1 MLLLLIKISKCL
13 STFIAI
19 LPLYYLNREYYFK
32 VLKRLV
38 LSFKYYIII
47 LKYL

>member
-1 MLLLLIKISKCL
+1 MQLLLIKISKYL
-13 STFIAI
+13 SIFITI
-19 LPLYYLNREYYFK
+19 LLLYYLNWGYYFK

-38 LSFKYYIII
+38 LGFKCYIII